1 MTKFIPKKM
10 EKEIVSVRLPLE
22 TLAIVDAKAAEIGI
36 SRKPPKSESPAIN
49 SSTSASNT
57 HWPTWRRNPAIN
69 HKNRPASAQSGFF
82 VCEFS
87 CA

>member
-36 SRKPPKSESPAIN
+36 SRNQFLNQCIEYALAN
-49 SSTSASNT
+49 MAEETG
-57 HWPTWRRNPAIN
+57 H
-69 HKNRPASAQSGFF
+69 QS
-82 VCEFS
+82 
-87 CA
+87 